1 MAKSFHAI
9 AGEHKFTYTRDDQAQ
24 GFLTESH
31 CHDFHEIHYVSS
43 GEGRYIVEGAEYE
56 MHGDS
61 LIITKPFKYHCVE
74 VGPATPYERY
84 VISFY
89 KKSLPSSLTEVF
101 SGAERVDEDCIFLPS
116 GAIPDA
122 LRSAFERIRIAE
134 TLEGDCSSLFLQSL
148 LSEIIV
154 LLAAT
159 QAEKVMPA
167 ETELGARV
175 IRYLN
180 DNLESDVSLDRIAK
194 RFFVS
199 KYYLCRAFKKYNG
212 ISIHGYVT
220 QKRILRAKA
229 LIEMGESASGAA
241 YRVGF
246 GDYSAFYRAYVKQIG
261 APPVMRKSDRKK
273 ADASQ
278 DAEARWKNIQKNCIL
293 IGRREDVESDS
304 R

>member
-1 MAKSFHAI
+1 MARSFHSI
-9 AGEHKFTYTRDDQAQ
+9 AGGHKFNYTRDDQAQ

-31 CHDFHEIHYVSS
+31 CHDCHEILYVSS

-61 LIITKPFKYHCVE
+61 LMITKPFKYHCVE
-74 VGPATPYERY
+74 VGPAAPYERY

-89 KKSLPSSLTEVF
+89 KKSLPSELTEVF
-101 SGAERVDEDCIFLPS
+101 SSAERVDEDCIFLPS
-116 GAIPDA
+116 GVIPDS
-122 LRSAFERIRIAE
+122 LRTAFERIRIAE
-134 TLEGDCSSLFLQSL
+134 TLKEDCRPLFLQSL

-159 QAEKVMPA
+159 QAEKVIPA
-167 ETELGARV
+167 ENELGARV

-180 DNLESDVSLDRIAK
+180 DNLESDMSLDSIAK

-261 APPVMRKSDRKK
+261 APPVMRKNERKRVDRASESTEEDKDKK
-273 ADASQ
+273 
-278 DAEARWKNIQKNCIL
+278 
-293 IGRREDVESDS
+293 REERSKDVVFDS
-304 R
+304 